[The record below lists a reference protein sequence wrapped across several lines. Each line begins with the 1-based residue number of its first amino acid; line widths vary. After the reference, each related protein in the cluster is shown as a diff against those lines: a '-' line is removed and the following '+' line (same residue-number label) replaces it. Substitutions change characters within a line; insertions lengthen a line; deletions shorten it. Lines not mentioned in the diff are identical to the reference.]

1 MKKFAFGTI
10 MLFALLLSMSTVL
23 SSCGKVKESI
33 AKITVI
39 DGTTG
44 DPVVGSL
51 VYLRA
56 VSTNGNTAY
65 MFTPISAQTDA
76 KGVATFNLSEY
87 YEAGQA
93 GLMVLTI
100 DVDAQTDVGI
110 IKIVE
115 QEVNEKTVEL

>member
-44 DPVVGSL
+44 NPMVGSI

-56 VSTNGNTAY
+56 VSTTGATEY
-65 MFTPISAQTDA
+65 RFDPIEAQTDA

-115 QEVNEKTVEL
+115 QETTEKTVEL

>member
-10 MLFALLLSMSTVL
+10 MLFALLMSMSTVL

-33 AKITVI
+33 AKVTVI

-44 DPVVGSL
+44 DPVVGSI

-56 VSTNGNTAY
+56 VSTNGTTDY
-65 MFTPISAQTDA
+65 RFDPLEAQTDA

-100 DVDAQTDVGI
+100 DVDNQTDVGI

-115 QEVNEKTVEL
+115 QETTEKTVEL

>member
-1 MKKFAFGTI
+1 MKKFVFATI

-33 AKITVI
+33 AKVTVI

-44 DPVVGSL
+44 DPVVGAL

-65 MFTPISAQTDA
+65 RFTPFSAQTDA

-93 GLMVLTI
+93 GLMLLTI
-100 DVDAQTDVGI
+100 DVDAQQDVGI

-115 QEVNEKTVEL
+115 QETTEKTVEL